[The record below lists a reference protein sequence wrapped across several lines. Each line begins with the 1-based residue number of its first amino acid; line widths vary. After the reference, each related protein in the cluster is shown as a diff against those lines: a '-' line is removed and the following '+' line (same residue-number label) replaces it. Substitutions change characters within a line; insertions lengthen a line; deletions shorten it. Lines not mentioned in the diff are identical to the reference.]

1 LQSPLQCLATQGK
14 RMPDERYLPDDQQ
27 EDLEDLGEEGLRYS
41 AVINSADWTVQTI
54 IQQINKKN
62 IELNPSFQRRQ
73 AWRSK
78 RKSLY
83 IESLIL
89 NVPVPQIVLAERK
102 DARGKFIVIDGKQ
115 RLLALR
121 QFYSSPEDSVY
132 KSFKLSDLT
141 IRTDLNGLGYSD
153 LELDLIHEPDVTV
166 LDNSTIRTAVIKN
179 WKEESFL
186 YTVFLRLNTGSVQL
200 SPQELRQALHPGP
213 FLKFVDEYSI
223 ESDLLKLIMH
233 LKEPDVRMRDAE
245 LVIRFFAFRNFLH
258 TYTGNLKP
266 LLDDT
271 AEYFNSHWESDQD
284 KIKIQKEEFERSIN
298 TAVTIFGEDNV
309 FRKWN
314 GTKYESAFN
323 RAIFDAVILSF
334 INKTVSECAIQNKNL
349 VEDVFK
355 KLCVQDERFK
365 SSVEGTTKA
374 IHSIFARLQRWA
386 EVLKG
391 VLGDAVPV
399 PELIDNKIVLNY

>member
-1 LQSPLQCLATQGK
+1 
-14 RMPDERYLPDDQQ
+14 MPDERYLPDDQQ
-27 EDLEDLGEEGLRYS
+27 EDLEDLGEEGIRYS

-73 AWRSK
+73 AWRAK
-78 RKSLY
+78 RKSQY

-102 DARGKFIVIDGKQ
+102 DVRGKFIVIDGKQ

-121 QFYSSPEDSVY
+121 QFYSSLNDPVY
-132 KSFKLSDLT
+132 KSFKLSDLS

-153 LELDLIHEPDVTV
+153 MESDLVRETDVTI

-186 YTVFLRLNTGSVQL
+186 FTVFLRLNTGSVQL

-213 FLKFVDEYSI
+213 FLKFIDDYSI

-266 LLDDT
+266 LLDET
-271 AEYFNSHWESDQD
+271 AEYFNSHWESDSE
-284 KIKIQKEEFERSIN
+284 KITTQTEEFERSIN

-314 GTKYESAFN
+314 GNKYESAFN

-334 INKTVSECAIQNKNL
+334 IKKDVSELAIQNKQQ
-349 VEDVFK
+349 VEEAFK
-355 KLCVQDERFK
+355 TLCVQDERFK
-365 SSVEGTTKA
+365 ASVEGTTKA
-374 IHSIFARLQRWA
+374 IHSIYTRLYRWA
-386 EVLKG
+386 EKLKSVIG
-391 VLGDAVPV
+391 ESVHT
-399 PELIDNKIVLNY
+399 PELIDNKIFLHY